1 MLLDSGD
8 LFHSRNSV
16 SEGDR
21 ESVKAKAG
29 LYFTAY
35 GKMGYA
41 GLGLGDR
48 DLGTLG
54 VEALKEL
61 AAKAT
66 FPLLNAN
73 VVDQE
78 GKAVFTPFTIVT
90 AGGFKL
96 GLFSLVT
103 GGSQISGDEAAKYK
117 VLPPADATKAAVDG
131 LVQQN
136 VDAVILLSHMDKRE
150 LKKVLEAT
158 DGIDLVLGGQSP
170 GTSRSIDDVGNTW
183 AVETG
188 QKGQNL
194 GMIILNMPEG
204 AKRPFVVREASEK
217 LTQELATID
226 QRIKR
231 YQKMLEGPER
241 PGTRTQNKSRF
252 KSIVQTMLKQREEL
266 VSRARKLEK
275 ARDDAPFLS
284 FEMLPVKKELAD
296 DPALSKLV
304 EEYKAKHPAKPHSRP
319 NVKRNAPEK
328 MRRIDPKTL
337 KNLRPITPGTTTAP
351 PPAGH

>member
-8 LFHSRNSV
+8 LFHSQNSV
-16 SEGDR
+16 SEGNR
-21 ESVKAKAG
+21 EQVRAKAE
-29 LYFTAY
+29 LYFAAY
-35 GKMGYA
+35 GKLGYA

-54 VEALKEL
+54 VEAMKEL

-78 GKAVFTPFTIVT
+78 GKAVFTPFTVIT

-96 GLFSLVT
+96 GLFGLVT
-103 GGSQISGDEAAKYK
+103 GGAQLPGDDAIKYK
-117 VLPPADATKAAVDG
+117 VLAPAEAARTAVDA
-131 LVQQN
+131 LAQQN
-136 VDAVILLSHMDKRE
+136 VDAVILLSHLDKRD
-150 LKKVLEAT
+150 LKNVLKAV
-158 DGIDLVLGGQSP
+158 DGIDLSLGGQSP
-170 GTSRSIDDVGNTW
+170 GTSRSIDNVGNTW

-194 GMIILNMPEG
+194 GMIVLNMPEN

-217 LTQELATID
+217 LKQELTTID

-231 YQKMLEGPER
+231 YKKMIEGPER

-252 KSIVQTMLKQREEL
+252 KSIVQTMLKQREDL
-266 VSRARKLEK
+266 VARARDLKK
-275 ARDDAPFLS
+275 AREDAPFLA

-296 DPALSKLV
+296 DPALGKLV
-304 EEYKAKHPAKPHSRP
+304 EEFKAKHPQAPHGRP
-319 NVKRNAPEK
+319 KVGRTAPDK
-328 MRRIDPKTL
+328 VRRIDPKTM
-337 KNLRPITPGTTTAP
+337 KNIRPITPGTTAP

>member
-16 SEGDR
+16 PEGSKEQVR
-21 ESVKAKAG
+21 AIAE
-29 LYFTAY
+29 LYIAAY
-35 GKMGYA
+35 SKLGYA

-48 DLGTLG
+48 DLGSLG
-54 VEALKEL
+54 VDAMKEL

-78 GKAVFTPFTIVT
+78 GKAVFTPFTTVT

-96 GLFSLVT
+96 GLFGLVT
-103 GGSQISGDEAAKYK
+103 GGAQLSGEDATKYK
-117 VLPPADATKAAVDG
+117 VLPPAEAAKAAVDG
-131 LVQQN
+131 LLKEN
-136 VDAVILLSHMDKRE
+136 VHAVILLSHLDKRD
-150 LKKVLEAT
+150 LKNVLNVTE
-158 DGIDLVLGGQSP
+158 GIDLALGGQSP
-170 GTSRSIDDVGNTW
+170 GTSRSMDNVGNTW

-194 GMIILNMPEG
+194 GMVLLNMPEG
-204 AKRPFVVREASEK
+204 AKGPFVVREASEK

-252 KSIVQTMLKQREEL
+252 KSIIQTMLKQREEL
-266 VSRARKLEK
+266 VARAGNLKK

-296 DPALSKLV
+296 DPDLGKLV
-304 EEYKAKHPAKPHSRP
+304 EEYKTKHPKAPHGRH
-319 NVKRNAPEK
+319 NVGRTAPEK
-328 MRRIDPKTL
+328 LRRIDPKTM
-337 KNLRPITPGTTTAP
+337 KNIRPVKPVTTTAT